1 MNNYPRPQMK
11 RDSFQSLDGEW
22 MLNQSTINV
31 PYPPQ
36 APASGYTGD
45 KDASHLSYCKY
56 FDFKKEKART
66 ILHFGAVDQLACV
79 SLNGIQI
86 GTHEGGYLP
95 FEFDVTDA
103 VVEGV
108 NELTVECED
117 KLDHYY
123 PYGKQTKKPGGMW
136 YTPFSGI
143 WKSVWLEQVPEE
155 YIHGI
160 KITPDLKGV
169 TLDIDGEIQRIDIDD
184 PHCWTPDDPYLYTR
198 TVTKGED
205 SVEIYFALRTVEIK
219 EIDGI
224 NRVCLNGKPVFLHG
238 LLDQGYYV
246 PGLVTATPEEYEKD
260 ILAMKSLGFN
270 MLRKHIKIEDES
282 FYYLC
287 DKLGMLVMQDMVNNG
302 EYKFFKDTLLA
313 TLGFNMKDTTGF
325 DDKRKTF
332 WIEHSK
338 ETMEHLYNHPSI
350 IAYTLFNEGWGQF
363 ESDAAYTMLKSVDG
377 TRLFDSTSGW
387 FPQHRSDFD
396 SVHIYFRTVELYP
409 KERPLL
415 LSEFGG
421 YSYPVE
427 GHRST
432 KKTYGYG
439 ACRSKDELTDKI
451 VSAYEK
457 MVIPAIKKGL
467 CGSIYTQV
475 SDIEDEINGMMTY
488 DREVMKVDE
497 EKIKE
502 LSERICAE
510 IEKI

>member
-1 MNNYPRPQMK
+1 MNSYPRPQMK
-11 RDSFQSLDGEW
+11 RKSFQSLDGEW
-22 MLNQSTINV
+22 MLNQSSINV

-36 APASGYTGD
+36 APASGYAGD
-45 KDASHLSYCKY
+45 RNASHLSYSKY
-56 FDFKKEKART
+56 FDFKKEKARVL
-66 ILHFGAVDQLACV
+66 LHFGAVDQVAAV
-79 SLNGIQI
+79 SLNGMPV

-95 FEFDVTDA
+95 FEFDVTEYI
-103 VVEGV
+103 VEGV

-155 YIHGI
+155 YIHRI
-160 KITPDLKGV
+160 RITPDLQGV
-169 TLDIDGEIQRIDIDD
+169 TLDIDGETERIDIEE
-184 PHCWTPDDPYLYTR
+184 PHLWTPEDPYLYTR
-198 TVTKGED
+198 NVTKGED
-205 SVEIYFALRTVEIK
+205 EVEIYFALRTVEIK
-219 EIDGI
+219 EIDGV
-224 NRVCLNGKPVFLHG
+224 NRVCLNGKPIFLHG

-246 PGLVTATPEEYEKD
+246 PGICTATPEEYEKD
-260 ILAMKSLGFN
+260 ILTMKSLGFN
-270 MLRKHIKIEDES
+270 MLRKHIKVEDEA
-282 FYYLC
+282 FYRLC
-287 DKLGMLVMQDMVNNG
+287 DEHGMLVMQDMVNNG
-302 EYKFFKDTLLA
+302 EYKFFKDTFLA
-313 TLGFNMKDTTGF
+313 TLGINTSDTTGF
-325 DDKRKTF
+325 AEKRKEF
-332 WIEHSK
+332 WVRHSK
-338 ETMEHLYNHPSI
+338 ETIEHLYNHPCI

-377 TRLFDSTSGW
+377 TRLYDSTSGW

-396 SVHIYFRTVELYP
+396 SLHIYFRTVELFP

-439 ACRSKDELTDKI
+439 ACRSEKELTDKI
-451 VSAYEK
+451 VAAYEK
-457 MVIPAIKKGL
+457 MVLPAVKKGL

-475 SDIEDEINGMMTY
+475 SDVEDEINGMMTY
-488 DREVMKVDE
+488 DREVLKVDAERMKDLAKRIYE
-497 EKIKE
+497 E
-502 LSERICAE
+502 LG
-510 IEKI
+510 

>member
-31 PYPPQ
+31 PYSPQ

-260 ILAMKSLGFN
+260 ILIMKSLGFN

-287 DKLGMLVMQDMVNNG
+287 DKLGMLVMQDMVNSG

>member
-1 MNNYPRPQMK
+1 MRRK
-11 RDSFQSLDGEW
+11 SFQSLDGEW
-22 MLNQSTINV
+22 TLGQSRITV

-36 APASGYTGD
+36 APASGFDGD
-45 KDASHLSYCKY
+45 KNAEHLSYSRY
-56 FDFKKEKART
+56 FDFKKENDRCL
-66 ILHFGAVDQLACV
+66 LHFGAVDQVASV
-79 SLNGIQI
+79 SVNGIQV

-95 FEFDVTDA
+95 FEFDITKA

-108 NELTVECED
+108 NELTVECMD
-117 KLDHYY
+117 SLDTYY

-143 WKSVWLEQVPEE
+143 WKSVWLEQVPDE
-155 YIHGI
+155 YIRDI

-169 TLDIDGEIQRIDIDD
+169 TLDVDGEIRRIDIEN
-184 PHCWTPDDPYLYTR
+184 PHLWTPDDPYLYTH
-198 TVTKGED
+198 TVSKGKDE
-205 SVEIYFALRTVEIK
+205 VEIYFALRTVEIK

-224 NRVCLNGKPVFLHG
+224 NRVCLNGKPIFLHG

-246 PGLVTATPEEYEKD
+246 PGLCTATPEEYEKD
-260 ILAMKSLGFN
+260 IRVMKSLGFN
-270 MLRKHIKIEDES
+270 MLRKHIKVEDES
-282 FYYLC
+282 FYFLC

-302 EYKFFKDTLLA
+302 KYKFMTDTFLA
-313 TLGFNMKDTTGF
+313 TLGFNRNDRTGF
-325 DDKRKTF
+325 AEKRKEF
-332 WIEHSK
+332 WIRHSK
-338 ETMEHLYNHPSI
+338 ETIEKLYNHPCI

-387 FPQHRSDFD
+387 FPQHKSDFD
-396 SVHIYFRTVELYP
+396 SVHIYFRTVELFP

-467 CGSIYTQV
+467 CGSVYTQV
-475 SDIEDEINGMMTY
+475 SDIEDEINGMLTY
-488 DREVMKVDE
+488 DREVLKVDG
-497 EKIKE
+497 EKMKA
-502 LSERICAE
+502 LSARIYVE
-510 IEKI
+510 IE

>member
-1 MNNYPRPQMK
+1 MNMYPRPQM
-11 RDSFQSLDGEW
+11 RRESFQSLDGEW
-22 MLNQSTINV
+22 MLNQNSIIV

-36 APASGYTGD
+36 APASGFAGD
-45 KDASHLSYCKY
+45 KSASHLSYYKY
-56 FDFKKEKART
+56 FDFKKENDRC
-66 ILHFGAVDQLACV
+66 ILHFGAVDQVASV

-86 GTHEGGYLP
+86 GIHEGGYLP
-95 FEFDVTDA
+95 FEFDVTEA
-103 VVEGV
+103 VLEGV

-117 KLDHYY
+117 TLDTYY

-155 YIHGI
+155 YIHSI

-169 TLDIDGEIQRIDIDD
+169 TLDIDGETERIDIED
-184 PHCWTPDDPYLYTR
+184 PHLWTPEDPYLYTR
-198 TVTKGED
+198 TITKGKD
-205 SVEIYFALRTVEIK
+205 SVDIYFGLRTIEIK

-224 NRVCLNGKPVFLHG
+224 NRVCLNGKPIFLHG

-246 PGLVTATPEEYEKD
+246 PGICTATPEEYEKD
-260 ILAMKSLGFN
+260 ILTMKSLGFN
-270 MLRKHIKIEDES
+270 MLRKHIKVEDES

-287 DKLGMLVMQDMVNNG
+287 DKHGMLVIQDMVNNG
-302 EYKFFKDTLLA
+302 KYKFMTDTLLA
-313 TLGFNMKDTTGF
+313 TLGFNRNDRTGF
-325 DDKRKTF
+325 AEKRKEF
-332 WIEHSK
+332 WIRHSK
-338 ETMEHLYNHPSI
+338 ETIEHLYDHPCI

-387 FPQHRSDFD
+387 FPQTKSDFD
-396 SVHIYFRTVELYP
+396 SVHIYFRTVELFP

-439 ACRSKDELTDKI
+439 ACRSKEELTKKI
-451 VSAYEK
+451 IDAYEK
-457 MVIPAIKKGL
+457 MVIPAIEKGL

-475 SDIEDEINGMMTY
+475 SDVEDEINGMMTY
-488 DREVMKVDE
+488 DREVLKVDG
-497 EKIKE
+497 EKMQE
-502 LSERICAE
+502 LAK
-510 IEKI
+510 KIYSCCP